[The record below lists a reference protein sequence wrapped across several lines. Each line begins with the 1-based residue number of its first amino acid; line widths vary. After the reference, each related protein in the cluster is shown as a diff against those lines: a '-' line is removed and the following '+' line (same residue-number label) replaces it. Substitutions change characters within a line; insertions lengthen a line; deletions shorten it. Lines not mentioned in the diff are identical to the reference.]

1 MTLASLTLN
10 DFLTQTAAKTP
21 TPGGGAIACAT
32 GSMAAALAGMV
43 VSYSLGKKTLAAHQ
57 ADLEHAA
64 RTLENARNLFLTL
77 AEEDAQ
83 AYGLVNEL
91 MKLPEQDARRQAE
104 WPEAVR
110 ASIQVPMAAIAAAA
124 DLLRLCETLVP
135 ITNKHL
141 HSDLGIATELA
152 LAAGRASLWNV
163 RVNLSLLPND
173 TARETVSKAA
183 QRTLDEA
190 AARGERVC
198 AALRG

>member
-1 MTLASLTLN
+1 MSLASLSLDN
-10 DFLTQTAAKTP
+10 FLLQTAAKTP

-43 VSYSLGKKTLAAHQ
+43 VSYSLGKKALAAHQ
-57 ADLEHAA
+57 PDLEHAA
-64 RTLENARNLFLTL
+64 RTLENARNLFMSL

-91 MKLPEQDARRQAE
+91 MKLPEQDARRRAE

-110 ASIQVPMAAIAAAA
+110 ASIHVPMAAIAAAA
-124 DLLRLCETLVP
+124 DLLRLCEKLVP

-163 RVNLSLLPND
+163 RVNLSLLPEGD
-173 TARETVSKAA
+173 ARESVSTAA
-183 QRTLDEA
+183 QRTLNDA
-190 AARGERVC
+190 AARCERVC